1 MRVVIDRYY
10 YYHYCKDINNR
21 LIIESYPMNV
31 YLIGT
36 FPSAI
41 IIIICYARVYNWIGR
56 DGRGVP
62 QMNKRVSFGE
72 KKKTHNSFTT
82 TKPESNW
89 RHIFPGSAH

>member
-1 MRVVIDRYY
+1 MVIDRYY

-89 RHIFPGSAH
+89 RHFFPGSAH